1 VRNLRN
7 NTLQILTE
15 RVESLE
21 RERAREEEE
30 INTTICMGVPRS
42 GDLGQRRG
50 GRHVCE
56 VCDKDFASKQSLE
69 NHKRIHTGEKPFKC
83 RECDKAFNQRSNLT
97 VHSRTHMLVT
107 PYMCGTCNKA
117 CSSAQNLTLHL
128 RTHTGEKP
136 FKCEVCAKAFALQCT
151 LTQHVRVHTGIEPF
165 KCDCGKAYKNH
176 SGLSYHKR
184 TQKH

>member
-1 VRNLRN
+1 MVRKKSKPVRNLRN

-15 RVESLE
+15 RVEREE

-30 INTTICMGVPRS
+30 MNNTICLAVPRS

-50 GRHVCE
+50 SGGRRTHVCE
-56 VCDKDFASKQSLE
+56 VCDKELSSKQSLE

-83 RECDKAFNQRSNLT
+83 RECDKACYSAQHLT
-97 VHSRTHMLVT
+97 V
-107 PYMCGTCNKA
+107 
-117 CSSAQNLTLHL
+117 HL

-136 FKCEVCAKAFALQCT
+136 FKCPECDEAFALKCN
-151 LTQHVRVHTGIEPF
+151 LTRHMGVHTGIQPF
-165 KCDCGKAYKNH
+165 KCDCGKAFKQS
-176 SGLSYHKR
+176 SGLLYHKR

>member
-1 VRNLRN
+1 MVRKKSKPVRNLRN

-21 RERAREEEE
+21 RERIERENSSVICLEVPNTDDDDGVLEE
-30 INTTICMGVPRS
+30 R
-42 GDLGQRRG
+42 RRG
-50 GRHVCE
+50 GRRTHVCE
-56 VCDKDFASKQSLE
+56 VCDKELTSKQNLE

-83 RECDKAFNQRSNLT
+83 RECDKAFARQGDLT

-117 CSSAQNLTLHL
+117 CLTAQHLTVHL

-136 FKCEVCAKAFALQCT
+136 FKC
-151 LTQHVRVHTGIEPF
+151 
-165 KCDCGKAYKNH
+165 DCGKAFKQS
-176 SGLSYHKR
+176 SGLLYHKR